1 MTKQTE
7 KKKVVVVDDHPIVR
21 KGLSQLINQTKD
33 LYVCGEAGDA
43 HEALEV
49 VTAHK
54 PDCVIVDLMLGLT
67 SGITLIEN
75 IRIRWEDMPVLVLSM
90 YDESLYAERVLRV
103 GAQGYIMKKEAS
115 ERLIDAI
122 RQVMTG
128 EIFVSDKIKSKL
140 LQSLS
145 GAPVK
150 KKGPLIDSL
159 SNRELEVFQL
169 LGQGHSTRQIADI
182 LHLSVKTVET
192 YYAHIKDK
200 MNLKDG
206 RELLM
211 QSIQWVQNQK
221 L

>member
-7 KKKVVVVDDHPIVR
+7 RKKVVVVDDHPIVR

-33 LYVCGEAGDA
+33 LCVCGEAGDA
-43 HEALEV
+43 HEALTV
-49 VTAHK
+49 VNTHK

-75 IRIRWEDMPVLVLSM
+75 IRLRWQDMPVLVLSM

-128 EIFVSDKIKSKL
+128 EIFVSDRIKSKL
-140 LQSLS
+140 LQSFS
-145 GAPVK
+145 GTPAK

-200 MNLKDG
+200 MKLKDA

-211 QSIQWVQNQK
+211 QSIQWVQNQNI
-221 L
+221 

>member
-7 KKKVVVVDDHPIVR
+7 RKKVVVVDDHPIVR

-33 LYVCGEAGDA
+33 LCVCGEAGDA
-43 HEALEV
+43 HEALKV

-128 EIFVSDKIKSKL
+128 EIFVSDTIKSKL
-140 LQSLS
+140 LQSFT
-145 GAPVK
+145 GTPAK
-150 KKGPLIDSL
+150 KKGPLIDAL

-192 YYAHIKDK
+192 YYAHIKEK
-200 MNLKDG
+200 MKLKDG

>member
-1 MTKQTE
+1 
-7 KKKVVVVDDHPIVR
+7 
-21 KGLSQLINQTKD
+21 
-33 LYVCGEAGDA
+33 
-43 HEALEV
+43 
-49 VTAHK
+49 
-54 PDCVIVDLMLGLT
+54 
-67 SGITLIEN
+67 
-75 IRIRWEDMPVLVLSM
+75 
-90 YDESLYAERVLRV
+90 LYAERVLRV

-128 EIFVSDKIKSKL
+128 EIFVSDTIKSKL
-140 LQSLS
+140 LQSFT
-145 GAPVK
+145 GTPAK

-192 YYAHIKDK
+192 YYAHIKEK
-200 MNLKDG
+200 MKLKDG

>member
-7 KKKVVVVDDHPIVR
+7 KKKIVVVDDHPIVR

-33 LYVCGEAGDA
+33 LFVCGEAGDA

-49 VTAHK
+49 VTTHK

-75 IRIRWEDMPVLVLSM
+75 IRIRWNKMPVLVLSM

-140 LQSLS
+140 LHSIS
-145 GAPVK
+145 GAPAK

-169 LGQGHSTRQIADI
+169 FGQGHSTRQIADI

-192 YYAHIKDK
+192 YYAHIKEK
-200 MNLKDG
+200 MKLKDG

>member
-1 MTKQTE
+1 MIKQTQ
-7 KKKVVVVDDHPIVR
+7 KKKVVIVDDHPIVR

-43 HEALEV
+43 HEALKV
-49 VTAHK
+49 ITAHV

-67 SGITLIEN
+67 SGIALIEN
-75 IRIRWEDMPVLVLSM
+75 IRTRWQVMPVLALSM

-115 ERLIDAI
+115 EKVIDAI
-122 RQVMTG
+122 RHVMSG
-128 EIFVSDKIKSKL
+128 DIYVSEAIKSKL
-140 LQSLS
+140 LQSFS
-145 GAPVK
+145 GASSK

-169 LGQGHSTRQIADI
+169 LGQGYGTRQIADI
-182 LHLSVKTVET
+182 LHLSIKTVET
-192 YYAHIKDK
+192 YYAHIKEK
-200 MNLKDG
+200 MKLKDG

-221 L
+221 V

>member
-7 KKKVVVVDDHPIVR
+7 KKKVVIVDDHPIVR

-140 LQSLS
+140 MQSFS
-145 GAPVK
+145 GTPAK

>member
-1 MTKQTE
+1 MNKQT
-7 KKKVVVVDDHPIVR
+7 KRKKVVVVDDHPIVR

-33 LYVCGEAGDA
+33 LRVCGEAGDV

-49 VTAHK
+49 IDTHK

-75 IRIRWEDMPVLVLSM
+75 IRGRWEDLPVLVLSM

-115 ERLIDAI
+115 ERLIDAL
-122 RQVMTG
+122 RQVMDG

-140 LQSLS
+140 LHSFS
-145 GAPVK
+145 GASTK
-150 KKGPLIDSL
+150 KKGLLIDSL

-169 LGQGHSTRQIADI
+169 LGQGYSTRQIGDI

-192 YYAHIKDK
+192 YYAHIKEK
-200 MNLKDG
+200 MQLKDG

-211 QSIQWVQNQK
+211 QSIQWAQNQK

>member
-7 KKKVVVVDDHPIVR
+7 RKKVVVVDDHPIVR

-33 LYVCGEAGDA
+33 LCVCAEAGDA
-43 HEALEV
+43 NETLEV

-122 RQVMTG
+122 RQVITG
-128 EIFVSDKIKSKL
+128 EIFVSDTIKSKL
-140 LQSLS
+140 LQSFS
-145 GAPVK
+145 GAPAK

-192 YYAHIKDK
+192 YYSHIKEK
-200 MNLKDG
+200 MKLKDG

-211 QSIQWVQNQK
+211 QSIQWVQNQE